1 MYIFSIL
8 KNIFSK
14 KEVSK
19 EEYVI
24 IVRRGYDVIL
34 PRDFYDMCKEKG
46 YSITIVFTKNNK
58 PTSVQVHCFKDGERN
73 YIGSVKK
80 MLGVAKFK
88 NKNVCDYTKEN
99 IIRKEK

>member
-1 MYIFSIL
+1 MSIISWF
-8 KNIFSK
+8 KNLF
-14 KEVSK
+14 KEK
-19 EEYVI
+19 ETPQEKYVI